1 MTPPSLVAQTLLNS
15 TGSVPAAVA
24 AIQAQLSEIDTFWSK
39 EQRRQ
44 KAITSIENAQYQQ
57 QEALKT
63 GMTAPRSTLLTT
75 ESFDNDTAMDELA
88 EVSTSITQTWTD
100 QAIKCYVTKSDCD
113 NCSIP
118 RGHYSFACQMN
129 KVVPALLSSMGRPD
143 SLRLE
148 KLTPYLDQY

>member
-24 AIQAQLSEIDTFWSK
+24 AIQAQLSDIDTFWGK

-44 KAITSIENAQYQQ
+44 KAVASIENAQQQ
-57 QEALKT
+57 QQAALNT
-63 GMTAPRSTLLTT
+63 GMSVPRSTLLTA
-75 ESFDNDTAMDELA
+75 ESFDNELSVDEFA

-100 QAIKCYVTKSDCD
+100 QAIKCYVTKADCD

-129 KVVPALLSSMGRPD
+129 KVVPALLSSMGHPD

>member
-1 MTPPSLVAQTLLNS
+1 MTPPSLVAQTLLDS

-24 AIQAQLSEIDTFWSK
+24 AIQAQLNDIDTYWGK

-44 KAITSIENAQYQQ
+44 KALASIESAQQ
-57 QEALKT
+57 QAALNT
-63 GMTAPRSTLLTT
+63 GMSVPSSKWLGAEAVDNSDVSAD
-75 ESFDNDTAMDELA
+75 ESA

-100 QAIKCYVTKSDCD
+100 QAIKCYVTKADCD

-118 RGHYSFACQMN
+118 RGRYSFACQMN

>member
-1 MTPPSLVAQTLLNS
+1 MTPPSLVAQTLLQS

-24 AIQAQLSEIDTFWSK
+24 AIQAQLSDIDTFWSK

-44 KAITSIENAQYQQ
+44 KAITSIEQQ
-57 QEALKT
+57 AALRT
-63 GMTAPRSTLLTT
+63 GMTSPRSTLHSAEAFEQDSLTE
-75 ESFDNDTAMDELA
+75 ESL

-100 QAIKCYVTKSDCD
+100 QAIKCYVTKADCD

-118 RGHYSFACQMN
+118 RGRYSFACQMN